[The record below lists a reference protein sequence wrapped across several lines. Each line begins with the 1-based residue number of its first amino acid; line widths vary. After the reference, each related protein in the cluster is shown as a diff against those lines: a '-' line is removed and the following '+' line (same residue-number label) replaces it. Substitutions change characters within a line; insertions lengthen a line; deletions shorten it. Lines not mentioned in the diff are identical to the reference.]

1 MEAKFL
7 LKNDAGTR
15 LHPVRC
21 PSRVNKKDMFV
32 RTSYDCPVTE
42 ILVPPKIGPR
52 TNVFS
57 DNFGPMGPILM

>member
-1 MEAKFL
+1 MDAKFL

-32 RTSYDCPVTE
+32 AVCGTCSECNYLPKAMWA
-42 ILVPPKIGPR
+42 LVWPGEADKRPGR
-52 TNVFS
+52 EEA
-57 DNFGPMGPILM
+57 